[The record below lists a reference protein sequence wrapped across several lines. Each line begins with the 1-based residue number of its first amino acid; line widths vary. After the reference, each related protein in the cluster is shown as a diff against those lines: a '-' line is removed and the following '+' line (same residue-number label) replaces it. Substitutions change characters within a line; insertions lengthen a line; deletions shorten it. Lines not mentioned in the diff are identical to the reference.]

1 MGGGAKLRVPTPPGA
16 CTHPRFHAYLGKV
29 PDDSDGAFAGRFL
42 FSQLNTRAVSALD
55 VWNNALALE
64 DVREALKQPS
74 SRRSWRGRG
83 EAQFRVMPFA
93 LRGAAATGVSSAIGE
108 LNLQYRINA
117 CEDEAEALCNRF
129 GGRAFRDAKKHG
141 LAMNETV
148 AALRAALGRYAPS
161 APDLATVDDAGA
173 TPHVAV
179 MDSRGC
185 PDQQVHADHPHEGTG
200 LALGCASAW
209 APASKAGAYLGVLV
223 RNPCAVAPAAL
234 DYGDVAE
241 GHFLR
246 VTVFV
251 PFGYV
256 VVINTYHF
264 GTAARPTMREPAAKR
279 PCVLEAQST
288 NWLPWCDEKLWRK
301 KG

>member
-1 MGGGAKLRVPTPPGA
+1 MRG
-16 CTHPRFHAYLGKV
+16 
-29 PDDSDGAFAGRFL
+29 
-42 FSQLNTRAVSALD
+42 
-55 VWNNALALE
+55 ALE
-64 DVREALKQPS
+64 HPS
-74 SRRSWRGRG
+74 SKRDWSGG
-83 EAQFRVMPFA
+83 EAQFRVMPLA
-93 LRGAAATGVSSAIGE
+93 LRGAAADEMSSAIGK
-108 LNLQYRINA
+108 LNLEYRINA
-117 CEDEAEALCNRF
+117 CEDGAEALCNRL
-129 GGRAFRDAKKHG
+129 GGRAFRDAKKHS
-141 LAMNETV
+141 LVMDETV
-148 AALRAALGRYAPS
+148 AALRAALGRYAPG

-179 MDSRGC
+179 LDSRGC

-200 LALGCASAW
+200 LARGCASAW

-223 RNPCAVAPAAL
+223 RNPFAAAPAEM
-234 DYGDVAE
+234 DYCEVAE

-246 VTVFV
+246 ATVFV

-264 GTAARPTMREPAAKR
+264 GAAARPTMREPAAKR